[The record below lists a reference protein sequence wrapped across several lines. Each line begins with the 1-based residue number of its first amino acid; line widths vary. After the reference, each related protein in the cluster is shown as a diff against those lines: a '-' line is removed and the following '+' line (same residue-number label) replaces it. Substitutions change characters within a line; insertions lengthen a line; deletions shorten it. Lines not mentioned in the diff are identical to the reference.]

1 MRAPASRTAVPLL
14 VLGVSAIG
22 IAVALDSAFAE
33 TTPPSTAADDIFNLH
48 HHRFFWWVM
57 LGSVGGWVLGY
68 SKGFTSAADW
78 AKKYFEWLPGFLLF
92 LVDAVVFAGLGA
104 YLGTGIFD
112 PNNIVA
118 ALAAGGTWAVGF
130 GALLKTPEQQPKAG
144 GDGHGN

>member
-1 MRAPASRTAVPLL
+1 MPAPASRTAVLLL
-14 VLGVSAIG
+14 VLGISAIG

-33 TTPPSTAADDIFNLH
+33 TADDIFKLH
-48 HHRFFWWVM
+48 QHKLFGWVM

-78 AKKYFEWLPGFLLF
+78 VKKYFPGAPGFLLF
-92 LVDAVVFAGLGA
+92 FVDAVVFGGLGA

-118 ALAAGGTWAVGF
+118 ALAAGGTWPVGF
-130 GALLKTPEQQPKAG
+130 GALMKTPEQQPKAPPG
-144 GDGHGN
+144 GDGDGNKPI